1 MPDFIFNLN
10 LYNVQDQVAGDDA
23 DMDQGDDGKPKKA
36 RRRRHGETEV
46 NEHDFPLLQSLPRL
60 AFGPMAV
67 ASDIPQFVDLIAKY
81 PMRACVARLRRGHFK
96 KVMTDTRQKKH
107 VRTESLYYM
116 SYFDF
121 DDSYTYIRPY
131 ILHTLTSTTL
141 IHFTICIYIFYNL
154 TSTPLLYHIY
164 FFTLTSTTLVL
175 IPYIFYTLTMTTI
188 LLIPY
193 HTIYTLYFD
202 FDDS

>member
-96 KVMTDTRQKKH
+96 KVMTDTRQKKTCQN
-107 VRTESLYYM
+107 R
-116 SYFDF
+116 
-121 DDSYTYIRPY
+121 IA
-131 ILHTLTSTTL
+131 ILH
-141 IHFTICIYIFYNL
+141 
-154 TSTPLLYHIY
+154 
-164 FFTLTSTTLVL
+164 V
-175 IPYIFYTLTMTTI
+175 I
-188 LLIPY
+188 L
-193 HTIYTLYFD
+193 
-202 FDDS
+202 